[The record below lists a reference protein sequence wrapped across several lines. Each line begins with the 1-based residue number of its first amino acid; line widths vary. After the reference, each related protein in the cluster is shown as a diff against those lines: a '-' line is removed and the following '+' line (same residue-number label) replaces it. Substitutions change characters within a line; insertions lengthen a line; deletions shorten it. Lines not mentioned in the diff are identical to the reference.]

1 MGPATTG
8 RRRRPSPDRRHGRCG
23 TVSATYAID
32 HWTDHQETTMRKV
45 VLYHLM
51 SLDGVA
57 YEDGDWLADDGP
69 QLVAYLDRV
78 IATQDDVLLGRGTYD
93 YWAGYWPTSDFQ
105 PFAGFING
113 TRKHVV
119 TSSVPTQEWANSTL
133 VTTPAHDY
141 VTALK
146 QGSGGDIGVHGSIEL
161 ARSLLQAGLVDE
173 LRLVVAPSVVGH
185 GRRVFEGDD
194 VQSWTLLEVGRGKN
208 GTLFLDYSR

>member
-1 MGPATTG
+1 
-8 RRRRPSPDRRHGRCG
+8 
-23 TVSATYAID
+23 
-32 HWTDHQETTMRKV
+32 MRKV

-69 QLVAYLDRV
+69 QLVAYLGRV
-78 IATQDDVLLGRGTYD
+78 IATQDDILLGRGTYD

-105 PFAGFING
+105 PFAGFVNG

-119 TSSVPTQEWANSTL
+119 TSSVPTAEWANSTL

-141 VTALK
+141 VSALK
-146 QGSGGDIGVHGSIEL
+146 QGSGGDIGIHGSIEL
-161 ARSLLQAGLVDE
+161 ARSLLRAELVDE
-173 LRLVVAPSVVGH
+173 LRLVVAPAVAGQ
-185 GRRVFEGDD
+185 GRRVFDGGD
-194 VQSWTLLEVGRGKN
+194 VRSWHLAEVERGKN